1 MQFLPIESNGERVY
15 AGFWRRLCAAIVD
28 VLLMIPFAWL
38 YMWLMGYGGAMT
50 IVAFIL
56 YLFLPPMYSVYFNAR
71 FGGTLGKLAVGI
83 RITKP
88 NGTRIGWLEAWK
100 RSSVD
105 IVLIFP
111 FLAVSI
117 WTIMQADINQYAS
130 LSLQEQMLFLHQ
142 HAPSWNWVVGA
153 LGHIWFWSELLVLLT
168 NKRKRALHDFIAG
181 TVVIKKQFTVPSH
194 PSEQPQDT
202 PDA

>member
-1 MQFLPIESNGERVY
+1 MEFLPIESNGERVY
-15 AGFWRRLCAAIVD
+15 AGFWQRLYAAIVD
-28 VLLMIPFAWL
+28 VLLMFPFTCLYIWL
-38 YMWLMGYGGAMT
+38 WRYGRTTT
-50 IVAFIL
+50 IVAYILVAFL
-56 YLFLPPMYSVYFNAR
+56 YLMYSVYFNAR
-71 FGGTLGKLAVGI
+71 FGGTLGKLFAGI

-111 FLAVSI
+111 GLFAFI
-117 WTIMQADINQYAS
+117 WGLMQADPNQYMS
-130 LSLQEQMLFLHQ
+130 LPLMERLRFVTQYLPYWYH
-142 HAPSWNWVVGA
+142 VVDA
-153 LGHIWFWSELLVLLT
+153 LSQVWYWSELLVLLT

-181 TVVIKKQFTVPSH
+181 TVVIKKQFAVLSH

-202 PDA
+202 PEA